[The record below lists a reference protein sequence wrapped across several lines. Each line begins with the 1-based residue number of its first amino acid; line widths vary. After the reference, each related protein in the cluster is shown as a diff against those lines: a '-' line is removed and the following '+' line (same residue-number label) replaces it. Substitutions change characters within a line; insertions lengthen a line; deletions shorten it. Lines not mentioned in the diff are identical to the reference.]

1 MSEDITHYKRMMA
14 PADFGDECPV
24 CGEPFDAGSAG
35 IIWPDEP
42 VQVDSIS
49 WVRVCYGPVADH
61 LLHATE
67 DMQWDRDDLSMAY
80 IHKDEHIDVI

>member
-1 MSEDITHYKRMMA
+1 MSEYVSNYKRMMA
-14 PADFGDECPV
+14 PAGFGDECPV

-42 VQVDSIS
+42 AQIDAIS
-49 WVRVCYGPVADH
+49 WVRICYGPVADH
-61 LLHATE
+61 FHPAIDGTE
-67 DMQWDRDDLSMAY
+67 WDPDDLAMAY